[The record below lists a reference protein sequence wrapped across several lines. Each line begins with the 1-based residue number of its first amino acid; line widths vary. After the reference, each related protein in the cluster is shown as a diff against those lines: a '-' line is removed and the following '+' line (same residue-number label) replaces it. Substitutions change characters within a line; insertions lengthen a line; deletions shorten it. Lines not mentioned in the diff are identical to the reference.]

1 MFLPWT
7 DPEAS
12 AQRALRAFQAHRR
25 TARRGLPPGRR
36 APRGSSRLRC
46 RCACGWVRRTGSSIL
61 ASADGII
68 RQGNTLYIDRS
79 VNDEVSTVQL
89 SDDATSAT
97 IVSERTYPGIDT
109 PTGVTISGDRLLVT
123 NSQMNNYFY
132 GVPPESSVF
141 TVESLPLE

>member
-1 MFLPWT
+1 
-7 DPEAS
+7 
-12 AQRALRAFQAHRR
+12 
-25 TARRGLPPGRR
+25 
-36 APRGSSRLRC
+36 
-46 RCACGWVRRTGSSIL
+46 
-61 ASADGII
+61 
-68 RQGNTLYIDRS
+68 
-79 VNDEVSTVQL
+79 VSTVQL

-132 GVPPESSVF
+132 GVPLESSVF